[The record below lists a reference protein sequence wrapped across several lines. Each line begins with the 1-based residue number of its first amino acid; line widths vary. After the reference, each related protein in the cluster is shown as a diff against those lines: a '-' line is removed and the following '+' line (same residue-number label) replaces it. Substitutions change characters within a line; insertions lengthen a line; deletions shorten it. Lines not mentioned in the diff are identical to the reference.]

1 MKHFHQKEFHD
12 RQKGTVLIFLPGLA
26 EINEVEY
33 HLKRRQSEIRYQIEK
48 LHSSLPRDRKTLR
61 RIMGMFKLREKTYS
75 FKSTY

>member
-61 RIMGMFKLREKTYS
+61 RIMGMFKLREKTY
-75 FKSTY
+75 

>member
-1 MKHFHQKEFHD
+1 MKHFHEKEYHD

-61 RIMGMFKLREKTYS
+61 RIMGMFKLRELRVSLKTY
-75 FKSTY
+75 